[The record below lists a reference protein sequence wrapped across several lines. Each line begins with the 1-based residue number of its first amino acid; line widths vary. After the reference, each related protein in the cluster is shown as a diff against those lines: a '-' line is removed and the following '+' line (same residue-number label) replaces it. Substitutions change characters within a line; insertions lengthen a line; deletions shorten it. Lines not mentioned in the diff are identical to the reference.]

1 MVFQRRLK
9 NKSGTYLVEVESY
22 RQNGKIKQRYVRY
35 VGKEVDGKKIL
46 SSSISNIEI
55 ESVKVYGPLMVLNQ
69 IAQEINLS
77 KILGEYGDEIL
88 SMAYAHCVE
97 PKSVNQM
104 ESWFEKTDL
113 NFILDLHSLTESQLY
128 CFKLSVRQYI
138 ISKKQLPKGRLR
150 TANFS
155 ARYDKKVEKLVLFVE
170 N

>member
-1 MVFQRRLK
+1 MCFYIITPYKYLSIIHSVVYIFYKIYVALPKYLNSSNDIVYIITMVFQRRLK
-9 NKSGTYLVEVESY
+9 TKSGTYLVEVESY

-35 VGKEVDGKKIL
+35 IGKEVDGKKIL

-77 KILGEYGDEIL
+77 KILGEYGNEIL
-88 SMAYAHCVE
+88 SMVYAHCVE

-113 NFILDLHSLTESQLY
+113 NFILDLHSITE
-128 CFKLSVRQYI
+128 
-138 ISKKQLPKGRLR
+138 
-150 TANFS
+150 
-155 ARYDKKVEKLVLFVE
+155 
-170 N
+170 